1 MIAERDQR
9 LQEIDAWAD
18 GEIEKLPAHGGDH
31 RNRWIEFNRQR
42 DEKKKSVQGNADAAV
57 ADREARFWS
66 DSWEYR
72 QKVVELDHLIGE
84 YWERWMAGR
93 TQVRWNWAG
102 MGEPDPPW
110 PVEFTVP
117 LFR

>member
-1 MIAERDQR
+1 
-9 LQEIDAWAD
+9 
-18 GEIEKLPAHGGDH
+18 
-31 RNRWIEFNRQR
+31 
-42 DEKKKSVQGNADAAV
+42 
-57 ADREARFWS
+57 
-66 DSWEYR
+66 
-72 QKVVELDHLIGE
+72 LDHLIGE